1 MMNNI
6 LNNFDELVEEF
17 RINFILCPNLEH
29 EMSLEFFFLYYN
41 ICVLFFFCLIKK
53 WPTFHNNAR
62 YLSKRYLTKR
72 KGFLDSSF

>member
-1 MMNNI
+1 MMHNI

-17 RINFILCPNLEH
+17 RINFTLCPILEH
-29 EMSLEFFFLYYN
+29 EMSLEFFSSITTYVF
-41 ICVLFFFCLIKK
+41 CFSCLIRK

-72 KGFLDSSF
+72 KGFLASSF